1 MCLNSIEKFNERIR
15 SLDKTAAGMI
25 HDQLCKPN
33 RSLALS
39 IEFLDGGAWTYTST
53 PTAIHISTGTSAA
66 DVTLQLHSRDW
77 RRLASRERTVAG
89 LLYERNATI
98 TGNYA
103 GYLDWEPVLE
113 YLLHDDDLYTKET
126 AKYYREKIA
135 AGELT
140 QAFYL
145 DDLAPAMAF
154 MREWGFVRI
163 RSVFTDDEISTLRK
177 EVRKVV
183 ANTQQ
188 GDKDAW
194 WTQDGSDHAELARV
208 NYLGRRSEFI
218 ARLHCNSAIR
228 KIIDATGLDVTPMTD
243 RMDGEFI
250 VLKTTKVG
258 EKDTFTNLPW
268 HKDCG
273 LGMHE
278 AICPSCI
285 IGIQL
290 TPASQRAGQLKILT
304 GSHNSA
310 NNATTIEWLGE
321 LAPVVGLDTD
331 AGDITLHYS
340 HILHAAPPPLD
351 PSVGRETLYIQFYPQ
366 AIKDYVGAFKGLND
380 MVLEYSAG
388 GAIKPLKD
396 VMSGAAQ

>member
-1 MCLNSIEKFNERIR
+1 MCLSSIDKFNERIR
-15 SLDKTAAGMI
+15 SLDKATAGTI
-25 HDQLCKPN
+25 HDQLCKADRP
-33 RSLALS
+33 LTLS
-39 IEFLDGGAWTYTST
+39 IEFLDGGEWTYKPT
-53 PTAIHISTGTSAA
+53 PTAIHIGTGTSEA
-66 DVTLQLHSRDW
+66 DVTLQLHSGDW

-89 LLYERNATI
+89 LLYERNAAI

-103 GYLDWEPVLE
+103 GYRDWEPVLE
-113 YLLHDDDLYTKET
+113 YLLYNDDLYTKET
-126 AKYYREKIA
+126 AKYYREKIDV
-135 AGELT
+135 GELA
-140 QAFYL
+140 QAFHL
-145 DDLAPAMAF
+145 DDLAAAIAF

-163 RSVFTDDEISTLRK
+163 RSVFTDDEISALRK
-177 EVRKVV
+177 EARKVV
-183 ANTQQ
+183 ENTQE
-188 GDKDAW
+188 GDKDSW
-194 WTQDGSDHAELARV
+194 WTQDGSERAELARV
-208 NYLGRRSEFI
+208 NYLGRRSELI

-228 KIIDATGLDVTPMTD
+228 KIIEATGLDVTPMTD

-258 EKDTFTNLPW
+258 EEDTFTNLPW

-290 TPASQRAGQLKILT
+290 TPASQLAGQLRILS

-310 NNATTIEWLGE
+310 NSAATIEWLGE

-340 HILHAAPPPLD
+340 HILHAAPSPLD

-366 AIKDYVGAFKGLND
+366 AIKEYIGAYKGLND
-380 MVLEYSAG
+380 IVLEYSAG

-396 VMSGAAQ
+396 VMSGAVQ